1 MRSEFI
7 NEVVEGWDSWLEAL
21 SLSDS
26 FDDCVGFRAFFL
38 WISTE
43 LLPVIKYALWECSS
57 CSGCSKGLG
66 ETEGFSYWKM
76 ALHVHEW
83 STSDWIF
90 TNDDTSSLGHG
101 LIDGTDAVIRS
112 LDFDQED
119 GLLQSGGGGEIRGI
133 EASSGCWDDLATTS
147 VDSISM
153 KSNIM
158 DTESAASHVLIGHWT
173 FLSCPLESS
182 FD

>member
-1 MRSEFI
+1 
-7 NEVVEGWDSWLEAL
+7 
-21 SLSDS
+21 
-26 FDDCVGFRAFFL
+26 
-38 WISTE
+38 
-43 LLPVIKYALWECSS
+43 
-57 CSGCSKGLG
+57 
-66 ETEGFSYWKM
+66 M

-90 TNDDTSSLGHG
+90 ANDDTSSLGHG
-101 LIDGTDAVIRS
+101 LIDGTDAVIWS

-119 GLLQSGGGGEIRGI
+119 GLLQSRAGSEIRGI
-133 EASSGCWDDLATTS
+133 HASSGGWDDLATTS

-153 KSNIM
+153 EGNIM
-158 DTESAASHVLIGHWT
+158 DTESAASHVLIRHWT